1 MAHDLFVKHVG
12 MYVAN
17 AIDVGIEVLPMKEM
31 AKEMSTGIS
40 YYQRDL
46 FNVVRQG
53 RGVPSV
59 PLVLVGVK
67 P

>member
-1 MAHDLFVKHVG
+1 